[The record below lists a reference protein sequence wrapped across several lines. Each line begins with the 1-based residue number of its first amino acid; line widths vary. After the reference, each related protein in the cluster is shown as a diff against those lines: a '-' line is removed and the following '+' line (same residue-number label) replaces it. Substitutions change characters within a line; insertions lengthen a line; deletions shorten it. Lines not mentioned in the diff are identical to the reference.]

1 MPRSSDHH
9 VQHRVFLF
17 REERLM
23 KFLLASALIFS
34 AQTSFADTIEEIIVT
49 ATLRDTELTEL
60 PMSVT
65 VLTEK
70 DIQTREAQHFDQ
82 LLNMTPNVNFSAGA
96 SRGRFVQIRG
106 IGERSQFKDP
116 LDSSIGLVIDGVDFS
131 GIGLAGALFD
141 VRQIEIL
148 RGPQG
153 TAFGSNA
160 MGGLMLLETNN
171 PSDVFQ
177 GNVLLGAGNYSS
189 YEGGAVIS
197 GPITDAL
204 SGRLAIH
211 QFVSNGFIENSF
223 LDRDNTNDF
232 DEHTLRGKLRWQAGD
247 ATRIDVFA
255 SYYDTNNGYD
265 AFSLENS
272 RRTRSDEPGH
282 DRQQSNSFSI
292 AVSHEADL
300 FVFDGRLFLESSDL
314 GYGFDWDWS
323 NVPRSGIRGGEN
335 NKRQRDSIGF
345 DIRISSKG
353 DARIADRTGWIVGLY
368 RYERDVELFY
378 DDHWE
383 DSWGFYPSSF
393 NSDFSTQRLAA
404 YGQFDRPLSEQL
416 HLTIGARWET
426 YDDAYHDS
434 AGVTAAPEDDLWGG
448 RISLEYLLNDLMLYG
463 TLSRGYKTG
472 GINGQASA
480 GADAEANPE
489 IAGFLEQRLSF
500 RSETLISYEVG
511 LRRSHGEL
519 TWSLSLFHMKRDDMQ
534 AKAWILFPPAEWKS
548 YLDNV
553 ENGSNQGIEFSFS
566 FRASD
571 RLTLDA
577 GLGLLKAKLGD
588 LTVQDIDSFPPTP
601 VDQSS
606 RDQAHAPDHQFF
618 IAANYLI
625 TPSFSLN
632 IQVEGKDCFFFSN
645 GHDIKSDSFSLTHAT
660 LRYQFEQYN
669 LALWARNLFNEDYK
683 VRGFYFA
690 NNPLNGW
697 INEPYFQFGEPRT
710 FGLTA
715 RVNF

>member
-1 MPRSSDHH
+1 
-9 VQHRVFLF
+9 
-17 REERLM
+17 M
-23 KFLLASALIFS
+23 KFLLALSLILC
-34 AQTSFADTIEEIIVT
+34 AQIGFTDTIEEIVVT
-49 ATLRDTELTEL
+49 ATLRDTELAEL

-65 VLTEK
+65 VLTEE

-131 GIGLAGALFD
+131 GIGLAGTLFD

-171 PSDVFQ
+171 PSDVLE
-177 GNVLLGAGNYSS
+177 GNVLLSTGNYSS

-197 GPITDAL
+197 GPISDTL

-211 QFVSNGFIENSF
+211 QFVGNGFTENTF
-223 LDRDNTNDF
+223 LNRNDTNDF
-232 DEHTLRGKLRWQAGD
+232 DERTLRGKLHWQAGD
-247 ATRIDVFA
+247 ATHIDVVA
-255 SYYDTNNGYD
+255 SHYDADNGYD

-272 RRTRSDEPGH
+272 RRTGSDEPGH
-282 DRQQSNSFSI
+282 DRQQSSAFSLT
-292 AVSHEADL
+292 VSHEADSVVL
-300 FVFDGRLFLESSDL
+300 DGRLFLESSDL
-314 GYGFDWDWS
+314 DYGFDWDWS
-323 NVPRSGIRGGEN
+323 NVPTSGIRGGEN

-345 DIRISSKG
+345 DIRISSED
-353 DARIADRTGWIVGLY
+353 DARIADRIDWIVGLY

-378 DDHWE
+378 NDHWE

-404 YGQFDRPLSEQL
+404 YGQLDWPLTEQL
-416 HLTIGARWET
+416 HLTMGARWET
-426 YDDAYHDS
+426 YDDAYRDS
-434 AGVTAAPEDDLWGG
+434 ASITANPDDDLWGG
-448 RISLEYLLNDLMLYG
+448 RISLEYLLDDLMLYS

-472 GINGQASA
+472 GINGQAAA

-489 IAGFLEQRLSF
+489 IAEFLAQRLSF
-500 RSETLISYEVG
+500 RSETLISYEAGV
-511 LRRSHGEL
+511 RRSHGEL
-519 TWSLSLFHMKRDDMQ
+519 TWSLSLFHMERDDMQ

-553 ENGSNQGIEFSFS
+553 DNGCNQGIEFSLS

-577 GLGLLKAKLGD
+577 
-588 LTVQDIDSFPPTP
+588 
-601 VDQSS
+601 
-606 RDQAHAPDHQFF
+606 
-618 IAANYLI
+618 
-625 TPSFSLN
+625 
-632 IQVEGKDCFFFSN
+632 
-645 GHDIKSDSFSLTHAT
+645 
-660 LRYQFEQYN
+660 
-669 LALWARNLFNEDYK
+669 
-683 VRGFYFA
+683 
-690 NNPLNGW
+690 
-697 INEPYFQFGEPRT
+697 
-710 FGLTA
+710 
-715 RVNF
+715 